1 MAGGKGQPSFA
12 RGQTRHEGQKPQD
25 IKLLPDHDNMALVAG
40 TNLVGPR
47 DLLSK
52 LGLRNNVRAAVT
64 ACLYLSAQ

>member
-40 TNLVGPR
+40 TN
-47 DLLSK
+47 
-52 LGLRNNVRAAVT
+52 
-64 ACLYLSAQ
+64 

>member
-40 TNLVGPR
+40 TNNWWARATSVGVA
-47 DLLSK
+47 K
-52 LGLRNNVRAAVT
+52 
-64 ACLYLSAQ
+64 